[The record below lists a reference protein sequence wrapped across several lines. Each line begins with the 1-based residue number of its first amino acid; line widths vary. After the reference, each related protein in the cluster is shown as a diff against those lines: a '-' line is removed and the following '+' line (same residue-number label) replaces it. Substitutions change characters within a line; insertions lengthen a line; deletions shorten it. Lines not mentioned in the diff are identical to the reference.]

1 MNTLFFVGLAIFFV
15 VFLWGLLRKPA
26 TRGESFF
33 DLFAFWTW
41 FEERDEV
48 RIGRFWFTSYPVPRW
63 FNVIVEHDDMQGDV
77 YWEFVLIVFKR
88 GFKMMHWGNT
98 SGRYTIPKF
107 SFSLFTRLPV
117 RR

>member
-41 FEERDEV
+41 FEHDEQV
-48 RIGRFWFTSYPVPRW
+48 RIGRLVLTLTGSAEWFGFFSKS
-63 FNVIVEHDDMQGDV
+63 HDGQDGFPK
-77 YWEFVLIVFKR
+77 YKLLRLTAFKRHLIVVL
-88 GFKMMHWGNT
+88 WG
-98 SGRYTIPKF
+98 KK
-107 SFSLFTRLPV
+107 
-117 RR
+117 